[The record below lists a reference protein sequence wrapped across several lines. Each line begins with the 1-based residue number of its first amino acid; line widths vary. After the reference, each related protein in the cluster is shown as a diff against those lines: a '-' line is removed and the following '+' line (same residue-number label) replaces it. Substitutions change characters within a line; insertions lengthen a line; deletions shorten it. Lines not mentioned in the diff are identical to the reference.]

1 MYTMELKGLGFEIT
15 ETMSGWMG
23 VGKSDFS
30 KGESH
35 GKVQDT
41 PCSFSVKIEI
51 DDLDSFFKLTQ
62 HEAKLKGSFTFGPLG
77 TNIRIENGR
86 FNLFSIDDVS
96 GDRHMIYAFNFTG
109 KDGQKYYF
117 YGYKEVKDDPGSLD
131 ITYDMTTL
139 FSKIYNG
146 DDDQGQLYAAGKLFF
161 DFRDAPEFIASMK
174 VTGATAL
181 WQKVAGFTAFMSFAY
196 GAVRNEYLGWIL
208 PFYETEYENLVINGV
223 LKDSETAEKSFFLV
237 SGVHD
242 KGFPWGDPQPFS
254 DVLIVIGD
262 ESSGYEKYC
271 ITDMALE
278 GLELNVEAGSYS
290 YKGPIY
296 RLISGHTT
304 SFTRMRRRCGELK
317 ECQAEL
323 NIKFKATP
331 HAVTP
336 LPFIES
342 GTIRARIAHG
352 LKEFMSKILP
362 SMNLPG
368 IFITPHEVKIT
379 SGTVK
384 ISNGDKHLE
393 LSIKLDKS
401 FGEAERSTF
410 NIVKEPTLYYHYIC
424 AIEPDR
430 KSARVQIESRTLRN
444 DRSRWIKD
452 KVDAIVGRIASKLA
466 SIEIRVQNG
475 DIAISKL
482 KAPGISKKGVP
493 RFEKFG
499 LPLLE
504 VNNDHLTTGVLQRN
518 IIRVRRLRDEYV
530 LGLEENMNQMRLEA
544 VGSEKSCVVASI
556 KGAKKTGDLEDV
568 LNLTGFSKLLDD
580 KLKVSRKS
588 QDQFLIVIKPNFMFA
603 YNKRDRSTFTDPGL
617 VGHLVEAINA
627 KGYKNVVVVESQS
640 TYGEYYDKRSVR
652 EVAGYLGYDIS
663 SASNYRV
670 VDLSEDSFTTEYLG
684 SYLGSHPVPNT
695 WRDADFRIS
704 FAKNKTHAYA
714 NYTLT
719 IKNIYGALA
728 LSNKFKEYHCERDIY
743 HSTIEYIRA
752 FPIHYG
758 LIDAYL
764 SADGP
769 FGIFADPDPNET
781 KTVIG
786 GQDLVA
792 VDWVGASKM
801 GIDPMLSK
809 YMRLAVEALGKPEIE
824 LIGDPRPYY
833 PWLNVSNLVTFLVK
847 GLDINHYIGNL
858 IYKTTSYMDEKQ
870 FTHKDTSAGM
880 VITRRLL
887 KPIQETIFLPS
898 DGKHT
903 ASAKI
908 LCSFFK
914 WLAK

>member
-1 MYTMELKGLGFEIT
+1 MDLKGLGFEIT

-23 VGKSDFS
+23 VGQSDFQE
-30 KGESH
+30 GESF
-35 GKVQDT
+35 GKT
-41 PCSFSVKIEI
+41 HNTSCSFSVKIEV
-51 DDLDSFFKLTQ
+51 DDLDSFFKLTGHQ
-62 HEAKLKGSFTFGPLG
+62 AKLTGSFDFTPLG
-77 TNIRIENGR
+77 KKIPIENGK
-86 FNLFSIDDVS
+86 FNLFSLNNTS
-96 GDRHMIYAFNFTG
+96 GDRRMVYEFNFT
-109 KDGQKYYF
+109 DAEGQKCHF
-117 YGYKEVKDDPGSLD
+117 QGFKEVKDDPGLD
-131 ITYDMTTL
+131 VTSDMTTL
-139 FSKIYNG
+139 FSIIYRGEN
-146 DDDQGQLYAAGKLFF
+146 DQGQSYASGKLLF
-161 DFRDAPEFIASMK
+161 DFNDAPEFIASMK
-174 VTGATAL
+174 VTNARYL

-196 GAVRNEYLGWIL
+196 GALRNEYLSKIL
-208 PFYETEYENLVINGV
+208 PYYLTEYENLILSGV
-223 LKDSETAEKSFFLV
+223 LTDSESNEKPFFMV

-242 KGFPWGDPQPFS
+242 KGFPWGDAQPFS
-254 DVLIVIGD
+254 DLLLVIGD
-262 ESSGYEKYC
+262 QSGGYDKYC
-271 ITDMALE
+271 ITDFALN
-278 GLELNVEAGSYS
+278 GLELNVEKGLYE
-290 YKGPIY
+290 YRGPIF
-296 RLISGHTT
+296 RLISGHST
-304 SFTRMRRRCGELK
+304 SFNRMRRKSGELE

-323 NIKFKATP
+323 NIRFKATP
-331 HAVTP
+331 YAVTP

-342 GTIRARIAHG
+342 GTVRARIAHA
-352 LKEFMSKILP
+352 LKEFMSNILP
-362 SMNLPG
+362 SINLPG
-368 IFITPHEVKIT
+368 IFITPHEVKIV
-379 SGTVK
+379 SGT
-384 ISNGDKHLE
+384 IRLSGTDKPVDF
-393 LSIKLDKS
+393 SIREDRS
-401 FGEAERSTF
+401 FGEAERSTI
-410 NIVKEPTLYYHYIC
+410 NMVKEPTLYYHYIC

-452 KVDAIVGRIASKLA
+452 KIDAIVGRIASRIA
-466 SIEIRVQNG
+466 SIEISVRNG
-475 DIAISKL
+475 VIKISKL

-493 RFEKFG
+493 RFEKIG
-499 LPLLE
+499 QPVME
-504 VNNDHLTTGVLQRN
+504 INNDHLKTGVLQRN
-518 IIRVRRLRDEYV
+518 IVRVRRLRDEYV

-556 KGAKKTGDLEDV
+556 KGAKKKGDLEDV

-580 KLKVSRKS
+580 KLELSRKS
-588 QDQFLIVIKPNFMFA
+588 RDQFLIVIKPNFMFA

-617 VGHLVEAINA
+617 VGHLVEVINA
-627 KGYKNVVVVESQS
+627 MGYKNVVVVESQS

-728 LSNKFKEYHCERDIY
+728 LPNKFKEYHCDRDIY
-743 HSTIEYIRA
+743 HSTIEYMRA

-781 KTVIG
+781 KTLIG

-809 YMRLAVEALGKPEIE
+809 YIRLAVDAFGKPEIE

-833 PWLNVSNLVTFLVK
+833 PWLNVSNAVTFMVK

-870 FTHKDTSAGM
+870 FTHKDKSIGM
-880 VITRRLL
+880 VIARRLL
-887 KPIQETIFLPS
+887 KPVQETIFLPS
-898 DGKHT
+898 SGKPT
-903 ASAKI
+903 KSAKI
-908 LCSFFK
+908 LCTFFK